1 MTQTFNTKRSEP
13 RDPAHLVGSTTVKKI
28 HINKEYENLV
38 PPMTEKAFQS
48 LLSSIRESRQLE
60 PITINIK
67 GEVLDGHNRLKV
79 CEKLKLEPLFE
90 VKTFDNPSLEKLYI
104 VDVNLQRRQLTVAQ
118 RIQLSLKKKP
128 ILQELAKKNSQTNL
142 RRGKND
148 SGYSSVQICTL
159 GRVNEKI
166 ARDSGVS
173 ARQVSKLETI
183 LDKAHSK
190 LKERVLSGM
199 TSIDKAYKQIINE
212 ERRLKLITQTKLSCT
227 AAAEDNFS
235 ASSRIKLLQGDMRKF
250 AYDAELTPDNSIDL
264 IFTDP
269 LYDREHMPLYAN
281 LAEVV
286 DRVLKDGGS
295 LVTYIGQYALPEV
308 LDYLRQPKTRLR
320 YWHEFCIKLEGPQF
334 ARLNN
339 PVIVV
344 RWKHLLWFVKGEK
357 PQLPLDDNSITD
369 LIESKRPDKSLNKFA
384 QSTIEAEYIISKLT
398 IEDMQIL
405 DPFLGGGTTAIA
417 ATNLNR
423 RFIGIDIAAEAIES
437 VGANLKKQNEVNTR
451 YRTAIS

>member
-1 MTQTFNTKRSEP
+1 
-13 RDPAHLVGSTTVKKI
+13 
-28 HINKEYENLV
+28 
-38 PPMTEKAFQS
+38 MTEKAFQS
-48 LLSSIRESRQLE
+48 LLSSIRESRELE

-67 GEVLDGHNRLKV
+67 GEVLDGHNRLRV

-104 VDVNLQRRQLTVAQ
+104 IDVNLQRRQLTVAQ

-212 ERRLKLITQTKLSCT
+212 ERHLKLITQTKLSCT
-227 AAAEDNFS
+227 CCS
-235 ASSRIKLLQGDMRKF
+235 
-250 AYDAELTPDNSIDL
+250 
-264 IFTDP
+264 
-269 LYDREHMPLYAN
+269 
-281 LAEVV
+281 
-286 DRVLKDGGS
+286 
-295 LVTYIGQYALPEV
+295 
-308 LDYLRQPKTRLR
+308 
-320 YWHEFCIKLEGPQF
+320 
-334 ARLNN
+334 
-339 PVIVV
+339 
-344 RWKHLLWFVKGEK
+344 
-357 PQLPLDDNSITD
+357 
-369 LIESKRPDKSLNKFA
+369 
-384 QSTIEAEYIISKLT
+384 
-398 IEDMQIL
+398 
-405 DPFLGGGTTAIA
+405 
-417 ATNLNR
+417 
-423 RFIGIDIAAEAIES
+423 
-437 VGANLKKQNEVNTR
+437 
-451 YRTAIS
+451 